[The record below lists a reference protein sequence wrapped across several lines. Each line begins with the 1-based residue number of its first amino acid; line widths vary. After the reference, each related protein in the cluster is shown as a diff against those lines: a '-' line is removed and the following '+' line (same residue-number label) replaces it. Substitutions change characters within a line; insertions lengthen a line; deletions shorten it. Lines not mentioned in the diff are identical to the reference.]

1 MYVEATGVTPGSFAR
16 LLSPVL
22 VPDESTKTACWTW
35 TYNMYGAEMGTL
47 NIRST
52 VRE

>member
-1 MYVEATGVTPGSFAR
+1 MYVEATGVKLSSFAR

-22 VPDESTKTACWTW
+22 VPDESTKTVCWTW
-35 TYNMYGAEMGTL
+35 SYNMYGDQMGTL

-52 VRE
+52 VRD